1 MQYWLR
7 RIFCKQKTEQQLDSE
22 LRFHLE
28 QRLAERVASG
38 ETPEEARRQ
47 AQIEFGGMEAIK
59 QECRESRRVHFLE
72 VLVQDLRYGM
82 RMLRRNP
89 GFTIV
94 AVITL
99 ALGIGANTAIFSVVN
114 GVLLNPLPF
123 PRPEQLITVHESKAN
138 FQYGSVSY
146 PNFRDWQKNNRVFS
160 ALAARRSYAFS
171 LTGMGDAEQ
180 INGLFITA
188 DLFPLLGINPILG
201 RNVSTTED
209 DFGASPVVLIS

>member
-1 MQYWLR
+1 MQYWLK
-7 RIFCKQKTEQQLDSE
+7 RIFLKQETERQLDSE
-22 LRFHLE
+22 LHFHME
-28 QRLAERVASG
+28 QRIAERVAVG

-72 VLVQDLRYGM
+72 VLLQDLRYGM

-114 GVLLNPLPF
+114 GVLLDPLPY
-123 PRPEQLITVHESKAN
+123 PHPEQLITVHESKAN

-146 PNFRDWQKNNRVFS
+146 PNFRDWQKNNRVFT

-180 INGLFITA
+180 LNGLFITA

-201 RNVSTTED
+201 RNVSPAED
-209 DFGASPVVLIS
+209 DFALRRWF